1 MATRRPSAS
10 RQGTYTNTLSSRTL
24 FEFGYSAYNSRWGGP
39 QGPGN
44 PTQDLIQVREQGGA
58 IPGLCYRSISTL
70 CGAGFA
76 TSTGWISAN
85 TWHANISY
93 VTGAHN
99 IKFGYNGLYD
109 YDNQDSNYANA
120 QAMVYQFNNGTPN
133 QFWELS
139 GQFKSQ
145 WRTRYDAFFAQDSWT
160 SGRLTLQ
167 GAVRYEHAW
176 SYYPEESIGGTRFIP
191 FSVIPEAKGANFN
204 DILPRGGLAYDLFG
218 NGKTSVKA
226 NFGKYVQPAQNAGI
240 YTGAAPTSGIVTAAT
255 RSWTDSN
262 KNFRVDCNL
271 TAPGASNQTA
281 SGGDVCGALSNNNF
295 GTLTP
300 GFTYSPQILNGLRP
314 WDYQFGVALQQ
325 QVTPRISAEIQW
337 NKRWFYGYYVSR
349 NQSLDPTADW
359 NTYSVTA
366 PVDSR
371 LPGGGGYAITGL
383 HDVVPGKF
391 GQANFQIQGAGNYGD
406 DYSYWSGFDFTV
418 AARASHGLS
427 FQGGTSTGQT
437 VQDLCSVSNQLPD
450 ALLAPQAIAIGV
462 STPGFTAIGA
472 GQAGMAPGQYCHLQS
487 GYLTQFRGLS
497 SYQVPKVDVEISA
510 TYQSKPGA
518 VLAGNYN
525 IPAATI
531 AQTLGRAPS
540 GGVANVT
547 VNVITP
553 GSLNGDRVNELDL
566 RFSKIVRF
574 RGTRTKI
581 SLDMYNALNANPVL
595 SYNQTYSPTSTTW
608 LTPTSVLA
616 ARVMKIGASFDF

>member
-1 MATRRPSAS
+1 
-10 RQGTYTNTLSSRTL
+10 
-24 FEFGYSAYNSRWGGP
+24 
-39 QGPGN
+39 
-44 PTQDLIQVREQGGA
+44 
-58 IPGLCYRSISTL
+58 
-70 CGAGFA
+70 
-76 TSTGWISAN
+76 
-85 TWHANISY
+85 
-93 VTGAHN
+93 
-99 IKFGYNGLYD
+99 
-109 YDNQDSNYANA
+109 
-120 QAMVYQFNNGTPN
+120 
-133 QFWELS
+133 
-139 GQFKSQ
+139 
-145 WRTRYDAFFAQDSWT
+145 
-160 SGRLTLQ
+160 
-167 GAVRYEHAW
+167 
-176 SYYPEESIGGTRFIP
+176 
-191 FSVIPEAKGANFN
+191 
-204 DILPRGGLAYDLFG
+204 
-218 NGKTSVKA
+218 
-226 NFGKYVQPAQNAGI
+226 
-240 YTGAAPTSGIVTAAT
+240 
-255 RSWTDSN
+255 
-262 KNFRVDCNL
+262 
-271 TAPGASNQTA
+271 
-281 SGGDVCGALSNNNF
+281 
-295 GTLTP
+295 
-300 GFTYSPQILNGLRP
+300 
-314 WDYQFGVALQQ
+314 
-325 QVTPRISAEIQW
+325 
-337 NKRWFYGYYVSR
+337 VSR
-349 NQSLDPTADW
+349 NLSLDPTADW

-383 HDVVPGKF
+383 HDVVPAKF

-487 GYLTQFRGLS
+487 GFLTQFRGLS

-547 VNVITP
+547 VNLVTP
-553 GSLNGDRVNELDL
+553 GTLMGDRINELDL

-595 SYNQTYSPTSTTW
+595 SYNQTFSPTTTTW